1 MLLLF
6 EKCRQLFEE
15 MLLSA
20 EIFRHYTKYINISI
34 ITIGLQSKATKHFHS
49 IADFLK
55 INDLIFSLD
64 RHTDHPLINN
74 ISQLFDYTCLELS
87 QFIRIIIVLRKNVR
101 NADQIL
107 LILFLIALSTDNCK
121 WIFE

>member
-1 MLLLF
+1 
-6 EKCRQLFEE
+6 

-20 EIFRHYTKYINISI
+20 EILRHYTKYIDISI
-34 ITIGLQSKATKHFHS
+34 ITIGLQSKATKNFHS

-64 RHTDHPLINN
+64 SHTDHPLINN
-74 ISQLFDYTCLELS
+74 SSQLFDDTCFELS
-87 QFIRIIIVLRKNVR
+87 QFIRIIIVLGKNVR

-107 LILFLIALSTDNCK
+107 LILLLIALSTDNCK
-121 WIFE
+121 WIFERFEILIGSEVV